1 MKFKSPTSSVSCINL
16 SSQSSISTSVDLT
29 SETSDCILTAASCIW
44 ERALDRNF
52 RIWVSRTV
60 TLGFPSVRGNVYL
73 KWKTKQNMQNGLLG
87 FRTIKFIY
95 NWFPSWKPHQ
105 FPNRLYKSEHSK
117 AEGECTWPWQ
127 SRPARQTWAGRGMK
141 IPKQFL
147 GFDPRP
153 VESLGRRW
161 KQKQQLLRTG
171 LPFFCFLWSLYRPTK
186 WRRKGHLEII

>member
-1 MKFKSPTSSVSCINL
+1 MYLRESSGSQLSDLSIENRDISFSFCERQRVS
-16 SSQSSISTSVDLT
+16 
-29 SETSDCILTAASCIW
+29 
-44 ERALDRNF
+44 
-52 RIWVSRTV
+52 
-60 TLGFPSVRGNVYL
+60 
-73 KWKTKQNMQNGLLG
+73 KTGKQNMQNGLLG

-95 NWFPSWKPHQ
+95 NWFQSCKPHQ
-105 FPNRLYKSEHSK
+105 FPNRLYKSYHIK
-117 AEGECTWPWQ
+117 AEGECTWLWQ
-127 SRPARQTWAGRGMK
+127 SRPARQTWACRGMK

-161 KQKQQLLRTG
+161 KQKRQLERTG